1 MFRRDLYRMHLKATG
16 ADLPGASDKLE
27 GWLSVPTA
35 APAAQGRLILPPDR
49 FFDARIFD
57 PADPMC

>member
-1 MFRRDLYRMHLKATG
+1 MHLKATG